1 MKYILTCSNGKQID
15 MSHYILEQMQGLITR
30 EDVVDRINY
39 YKRTN
44 LKYTVEITNVKTA
57 TIAPYYNILNRLL
70 SHFSK
75 VY

>member
-1 MKYILTCSNGKQID
+1 MKYILTCSNGKRID
-15 MSHYILEQMQGLITR
+15 MSSYILEQMQGLITR
-30 EDVVDRINY
+30 EDVIARIKY

-44 LKYTVEITNVKTA
+44 LKYTVEITNVKNA